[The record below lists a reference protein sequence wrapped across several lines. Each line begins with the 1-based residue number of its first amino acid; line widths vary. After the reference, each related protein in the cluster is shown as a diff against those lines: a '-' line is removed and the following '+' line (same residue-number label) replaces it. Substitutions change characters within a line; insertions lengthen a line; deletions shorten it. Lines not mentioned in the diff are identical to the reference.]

1 MARQTINFN
10 REPSAECYG
19 LESPGCVAPS
29 GRNSYIAMRYAT
41 NNQSAAVAYN
51 GSDYRSVVMGFPFE
65 TILDAEQRHS
75 LMKGVLDFLSSK
87 KEKK

>member
-1 MARQTINFN
+1 
-10 REPSAECYG
+10 
-19 LESPGCVAPS
+19 
-29 GRNSYIAMRYAT
+29 MRYAT

-75 LMKGVLDFLSSK
+75 LMEGVLDFLSSK